1 MSSFNSEFYRISGD
15 KRKVRRRV
23 RSQPAHVDNGET
35 PPTTSNGSRDEKS
48 REEKKRRLRPRD
60 DRIRTRS
67 AAPGASEH
75 RASTDDARV
84 VDAMERARRG
94 KNEAKKRMSLAE
106 NGAKL

>member
-1 MSSFNSEFYRISGD
+1 M
-15 KRKVRRRV
+15 
-23 RSQPAHVDNGET
+23 RSQPAHVDNGST

-48 REEKKRRLRPRD
+48 REEKKRRVRPRD

-67 AAPGASEH
+67 AAPNTTERHVS
-75 RASTDDARV
+75 SDDTRV